1 MFDQKELNDLIRDL
15 NLSKESSEV
24 LASWSKD
31 KNLLDKVTNV
41 TLYLKRDTKSI
52 PLFNQALKL
61 VYHSDMKQLLLML
74 VWINMTLTH
83 EGYS

>member
-31 KNLLDKVTNV
+31 KNLLDKETNV

-74 VWINMTLTH
+74 VWINMTLNH